1 MLRKLIVLG
10 IILVMIA
17 AAIPAVTAQDGE
29 VPWTVG
35 EGPFSWGELENFEGF
50 DMGGEEV
57 VFFGPWTSGDGENL
71 AEVVDVFN
79 SVVTNGSVTY
89 IGSDSLEQQLV
100 IDCDSGDMANVVAPP
115 QPGLAAN
122 LASDGCLVP
131 QGDDVRQFVLDNYGA
146 GQSWVDLATYAN
158 EDGEDTFYGIF
169 YNVNLKSLVWYVP
182 DNFADAGYEIPQTWD
197 ELIALSDQIVAD
209 GGTPWC
215 IGIGSEA
222 ATGWPATDW
231 VEDILLR
238 TAPLE
243 TYNGWTTNEVPF
255 TDPAV
260 VNAIETFGSIARNED
275 YVSGGSAAVA
285 TTDFRDSPAGLFQV
299 PPDCYMH
306 RQASFISAFF
316 PEDVEVGVDADFFYF
331 PPIDEMYGR
340 PVLGGGTVVAMAQD
354 TPATRK
360 FFEWLMSPLSHELWA
375 AQAGFLT
382 PHLGA
387 NLEAYS
393 SDALR
398 AQGEILLNADSFGF
412 DGSDLMPGAIGAGT
426 FWTAMVDYVNGA
438 SVEEVTEAVQQSW
451 EDIE

>member
-1 MLRKLIVLG
+1 MLRKFIVLG

-17 AAIPAVTAQDGE
+17 AALPAVVAQDGD

-35 EGPFSWGELENFEGF
+35 EGPFHWEELENFEGF

-71 AEVVDVFN
+71 TEVVDVFN

-122 LASDGCLVP
+122 LASDGCLIP
-131 QGDDVRQFVLDNYGA
+131 AGDDVQQFVLDNYAA
-146 GQSWVDLATYAN
+146 GQSWVDLATYPN

-169 YNVNLKSLVWYVP
+169 YNVNVKSLVWFVP
-182 DNFADAGYEIPQTWD
+182 DNFDDSGYEIPETWD
-197 ELIALSDQIVAD
+197 DLVALSDQIVAD

-238 TAPLE
+238 TAGVDV
-243 TYNGWTTNEVPF
+243 YYQWTTNDVPF
-255 TDPAV
+255 TDPAII
-260 VNAIETFGSIARNED
+260 NAIETFGSIARNDD
-275 YVSGGSAAVA
+275 YVVGGTAAVA
-285 TTDFRDSPAGLFQV
+285 TTDFRDSPAGLFTV

-306 RQASFISAFF
+306 RQASFIPAFF
-316 PEDVEVGVDADFFYF
+316 PEDVVVGVDADFFYF
-331 PPIDEMYGR
+331 PPIDEAMGR
-340 PVLGGGTVVAMAQD
+340 PVLGGGTVVGMGQD

-360 FFEWLMSPLSHELWA
+360 FFEWLQSPLSHELWA
-375 AQAGFLT
+375 AQAGFLS
-382 PHLGA
+382 PHSGM
-387 NLEAYS
+387 NLDSYS
-393 SDALR
+393 SAPLR
-398 AQGEILLNADSFGF
+398 GQAEILLNSDVFAF

-438 SVEEVTEAVQQSW
+438 SAEDVAAAVQESW
-451 EDIE
+451 DDIQ